1 MGCEKIIFPPFF
13 IISAILFIFPQIS
26 QILQMIEH
34 ENLWEIIFK
43 IKFYPLFS
51 IPQGI

>member
-1 MGCEKIIFPPFF
+1 MGREKVIFPPFF
-13 IISAILFIFPQIS
+13 IISAILFILP

-43 IKFYPLFS
+43 TKFYPLFS